1 MAKALIKK
9 PGLSLYVVG
18 MTLSLVMVV
27 YFIVCVVWDLV
38 FPQYAM
44 YTAWA
49 IYYPGFEWITWPSFF
64 LGVVESLIYGWL
76 TAVIFVPIYNYF
88 SRQHA

>member
-1 MAKALIKK
+1 MAKPLIKK

-18 MTLSLVMVV
+18 MTLSLVMVI

-44 YTAWA
+44 NTAWA
-49 IYYPGFEWITWPSFF
+49 IYYPGFEWITWTSFF
-64 LGVVESLIYGWL
+64 LGLVESFIYGWF
-76 TAVIFVPIYNYF
+76 TAVIFVPLYNYF
-88 SRQHA
+88 SQRRA